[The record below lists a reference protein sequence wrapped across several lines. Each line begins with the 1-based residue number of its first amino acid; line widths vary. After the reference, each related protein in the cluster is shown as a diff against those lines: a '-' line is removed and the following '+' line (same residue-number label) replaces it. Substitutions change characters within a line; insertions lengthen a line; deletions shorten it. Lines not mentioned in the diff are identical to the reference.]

1 MPSESRLDVKHQNVK
16 HQIERLKPM
25 KINMDMKKWKAVIQF
40 FITVL
45 TAVVTSLS
53 TTSCVH

>member
-1 MPSESRLDVKHQNVK
+1 M
-16 HQIERLKPM
+16 ERLKPM

-40 FITVL
+40 FITAL